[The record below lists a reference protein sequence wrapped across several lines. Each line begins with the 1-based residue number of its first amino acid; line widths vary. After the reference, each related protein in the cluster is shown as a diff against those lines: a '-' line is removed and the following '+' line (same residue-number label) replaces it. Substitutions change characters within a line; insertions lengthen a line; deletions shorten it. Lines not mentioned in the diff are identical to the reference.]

1 MSKRLAAALLA
12 SLTFAAVLAV
22 VPLASPAA
30 AHEQTTTK
38 QYCAYDPFAGQ
49 QCWNETVSVAHH
61 HPPANQTCPA
71 GTTGTPP
78 NCLPIPPT
86 NDPAPGT
93 DTGDGNDPD
102 PDPDPEEDGSGS
114 GTGTDEDGS
123 GSGSGT
129 DNSGS
134 GSGSGTDTDNSG
146 SGSGSGTDTDNGGG
160 TGTGTGTGTT
170 DKKCPEGKTGTP
182 PNCTDLQTA
191 TYTVKPCTLVQ
202 EPLEVVQR
210 HRHPLGDSTTD
221 GDCHRHDISHCP
233 AGQTETG
240 GHGSQDCREDDS
252 PDTIFTRIQHL
263 FELNGKA
270 VLDAVI
276 ETLRNEAADQ
286 LTGLDIDWEN
296 FATDGDA
303 QQKLLDML
311 NPVLKQNNIEVYTIN
326 DMKNL
331 WADIGRY
338 GRAGAAGAACYAA
351 VEATMAKL
359 TKGKSLKKEA
369 RHAAAAMASAV
380 CAVGPEL
387 VPVPETNDDSSGD
400 DTGSTPST
408 PSTPAE
414 WDKAVDEA
422 EQKWR
427 RNEIDGDELHR
438 LQNLRDCAYNH
449 PWATNCP

>member
-102 PDPDPEEDGSGS
+102 PDPDPEPNPDPDPDPNPEPDPEEDGSGS
-114 GTGTDEDGS
+114 GTGTDNGGS
-123 GSGSGT
+123 GSDSGSDQGGGSGT
-129 DNSGS
+129 
-134 GSGSGTDTDNSG
+134 GT
-146 SGSGSGTDTDNGGG
+146 GTGTGNGGG
-160 TGTGTGTGTT
+160 SGTGTGTGTT

-191 TYTVKPCTLVQ
+191 TYPVKPCTPVQ
-202 EPLEVVQR
+202 EPLEIARR
-210 HRHPLGDSTTD
+210 HRHPLGDSTAD
-221 GDCHRHDISHCP
+221 GNCHRHDDSHCP
-233 AGQTETG
+233 AKQIEIG
-240 GHGSQDCREDDS
+240 GHGSQNCQKTDAVDN
-252 PDTIFTRIQHL
+252 IITRIQHL
-263 FELNGKA
+263 IKQGTTTS
-270 VLDAVI
+270 LDAAREAI
-276 ETLRNEAADQ
+276 EKVLMNLGEDGLRSAEMNQHLGQELLQ
-286 LTGLDIDWEN
+286 LYRDLPAPARIAGTYLFCVGL
-296 FATDGDA
+296 
-303 QQKLLDML
+303 
-311 NPVLKQNNIEVYTIN
+311 
-326 DMKNL
+326 
-331 WADIGRY
+331 
-338 GRAGAAGAACYAA
+338 
-351 VEATMAKL
+351 
-359 TKGKSLKKEA
+359 
-369 RHAAAAMASAV
+369 AAAAVKAAPVTGGTSAAWFV
-380 CAVGPEL
+380 THAAGLGCTLGIEHYIPKFFGDEGDGSGSADAQDENG
-387 VPVPETNDDSSGD
+387 DSG
-400 DTGSTPST
+400 TGST

-438 LQNLRDCAYNH
+438 LQNLRDCAYNR